1 MATLT
6 AGDAE
11 RVLRFVAD
19 AAQIGGD
26 EPFTDHILVELRKL
40 VPADSVTYCEQ
51 DRVRQRVRY
60 EVAVPEDDGCD
71 EIEVSYSEIAHEH
84 RTSGALRERA
94 GDWRRRWTPSNTP
107 WSSMRAASSC
117 SAAAG

>member
-51 DRVRQRVRY
+51 DRVRQRVRITRSPFPRTT
-60 EVAVPEDDGCD
+60 VATRSRCRIGRSP
-71 EIEVSYSEIAHEH
+71 
-84 RTSGALRERA
+84 TSTGL
-94 GDWRRRWTPSNTP
+94 
-107 WSSMRAASSC
+107 
-117 SAAAG
+117 